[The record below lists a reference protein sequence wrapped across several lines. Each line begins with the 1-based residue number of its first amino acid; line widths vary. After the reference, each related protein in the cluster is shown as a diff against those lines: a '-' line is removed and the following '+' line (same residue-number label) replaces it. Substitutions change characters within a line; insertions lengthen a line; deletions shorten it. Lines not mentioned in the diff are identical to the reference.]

1 MSRFAILNENIPKKV
16 KSSKNEYKNEYYSN
30 NSRNFTSFTS
40 NKNNLYNDLK
50 NKDNQLKQQEQDKKN
65 LLSLNNFPELE
76 NIILIKNN
84 QVNSNDNLSFMD
96 KLKTQP
102 ILNEIEDIV
111 KPGWILINTTPNTNI
126 INIIYSNDLPKE
138 EIKEEDLPKEEIKE
152 EDLPKDDLPKEEDYY
167 LFFKIFQS
175 LDNLYKNYTNQYIEN
190 WGEDEWEKMFKFE
203 NYDYTYF
210 DKLDELNDIEN

>member
-138 EIKEEDLPKEEIKE
+138 EIKEEDLPK
-152 EDLPKDDLPKEEDYY
+152 DDLPKEEDYY